1 MSLKLSEEKE
11 LRHLVAEGKPSASWT
26 TVHLK
31 RLPRKAW
38 SESIRQKGKSRL
50 IGKFILNFA
59 TYSQTLSSPSFAMCT
74 FTSVYKRSKRSFS
87 LFYFE
92 VSFFRALF
100 YCSAPLTAPSHNAP
114 TAFLD
119 KRGRAS
125 CPPFTESG

>member
-50 IGKFILNFA
+50 IGKFIFA
-59 TYSQTLSSPSFAMCT
+59 TCSQTSVVTFISMCT
-74 FTSVYKRSKRSFS
+74 FTSVYKRSKGSFS

-100 YCSAPLTAPSHNAP
+100 YYSAPHTAPSHNAP

-125 CPPFTESG
+125 RPPFTESG